1 MFTNVLSIVAAI
13 AVIIFAV
20 IYLKKPLENR
30 EIEGAKSLI
39 IRIILGCLLGIVV
52 AFLVRI

>member
-1 MFTNVLSIVAAI
+1 MFTNVLSIMAAI

-39 IRIILGCLLGIVV
+39 IRIVLGCLLGIVV